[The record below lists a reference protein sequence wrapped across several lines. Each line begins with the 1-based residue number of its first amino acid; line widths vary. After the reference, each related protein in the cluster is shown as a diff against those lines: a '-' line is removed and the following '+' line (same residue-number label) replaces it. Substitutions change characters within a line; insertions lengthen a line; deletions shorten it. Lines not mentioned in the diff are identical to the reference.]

1 MASLNINLTGANLQ
15 TVKILLA
22 KRGANF
28 FSSPLKEQ
36 GSDNYQMDGETGEVL
51 HGVVGTILE
60 GVGPVGEDG
69 KQLSLV
75 DHVASIVMPEST
87 VKAINDAAGSNG
99 VNALLVEA
107 KCNPNLSP
115 ALVDGEVRLTVW
127 VRPTGEIKVSDAPAL
142 EARKAEEGLA
152 DLMALAAAGN
162 EERKAAALANR
173 PASVRESAK
182 ALLAKVGLAK

>member
-1 MASLNINLTGANLQ
+1 MASLNINLTGASLQ

-22 KRGANF
+22 KRGASF
-28 FSSPLKEQ
+28 FSTPLKEQ

-87 VKAINDAAGSNG
+87 VKAINDAANSNG
-99 VNALLVEA
+99 VNALVVEA

-115 ALVDGEVRLTVW
+115 ALIDGEVRLTVW

-162 EERKAAALANR
+162 EERKAQALANR
-173 PASVRESAK
+173 PTSVRESAK
-182 ALLAKVGLAK
+182 ALLAKIGLK

>member
-28 FSSPLKEQ
+28 FSTPLKEQ

-162 EERKAAALANR
+162 EERKAQALANR
-173 PASVRESAK
+173 PTSVRETAK
-182 ALLAKVGLAK
+182 ALLAKVGLK